1 MTEQEFLDWW
11 NSKYF
16 GRSTK
21 QQRDAWS
28 AFLRSLE
35 AEYGCDVGS
44 VSKIPPHVREPFMAG
59 CILIFG

>member
-11 NSKYF
+11 NTKSF
-16 GRSTK
+16 AGNTK
-21 QQRDAWS
+21 QQHNAWS
-28 AFLRSLE
+28 EFLHALE
-35 AEYGCDVGS
+35 KKYDCDVGS